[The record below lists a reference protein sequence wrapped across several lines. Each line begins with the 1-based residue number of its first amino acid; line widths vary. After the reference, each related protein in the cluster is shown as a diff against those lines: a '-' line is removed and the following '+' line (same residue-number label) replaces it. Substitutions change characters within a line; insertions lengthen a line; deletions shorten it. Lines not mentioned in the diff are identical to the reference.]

1 MCLRQ
6 YESPEVAIAL
16 GPLISS
22 ETEGPGA
29 GGGATWLAQL
39 ARLVE
44 HESRIAGNQAIS
56 SAIIITLT
64 FEPYCS
70 YANHET

>member
-1 MCLRQ
+1 MCNV

-16 GPLISS
+16 GPS

-39 ARLVE
+39 ARL
-44 HESRIAGNQAIS
+44 N
-56 SAIIITLT
+56 T
-64 FEPYCS
+64 
-70 YANHET
+70 NHV